1 MATKQDLTKEERV
14 TRERRRLKRL
24 LRGLEPE
31 RKAVAERLADN
42 IAFMVVLLEDLRHDV
57 LEKGPTSVYQN
68 GANQWGTKKS
78 PEAELYIQL
87 LQRFIPA
94 VKQFM
99 DLLPDESKAAV
110 DPLLD
115 YVGAR

>member
-1 MATKQDLTKEERV
+1 MATKSDLTKEERIS
-14 TRERRRLKRL
+14 RERRRLRRL
-24 LRGLEPE
+24 IRDIGSD
-31 RKAVAERLADN
+31 RRAVGERLVDN
-42 IAFMVVLLEDLRHDV
+42 IAFMVVMLQDLQCEI
-57 LEKGPTSVYQN
+57 LEKGATSVYQN

-87 LQRFIPA
+87 MQRFIPA

-99 DLLPDESKAAV
+99 DLLPDDSKAVV

>member
-1 MATKQDLTKEERV
+1 MSTKTELTKEERIS
-14 TRERRRLKRL
+14 RERRRLRRL
-24 LRGLEPE
+24 IRGLD
-31 RKAVAERLADN
+31 RDRRTVAERLVDN
-42 IAFMVVLLEDLRHDV
+42 LAFMVVMLQDLQRDV
-57 LEKGPTSVYQN
+57 LEKGATSVYQN